1 MYRYSHFR
9 GAAVMGAMSAID
21 IALYDIAG
29 KFFNVP
35 VYRLLG
41 GKCRDKVRVYNHT
54 SGRTEEELMETR
66 VPKDY
71 VGRAKEQTEEYL
83 DGTVRPMLDANVES
97 ILGGAEIKV

>member
-1 MYRYSHFR
+1 MMDAVKAGGDRQELHEKIRVASM
-9 GAAVMGAMSAID
+9 AAGRTVKEE
-21 IALYDIAG
+21 G
-29 KFFNVP
+29 KPNDLLA
-35 VYRLLG
+35 RLAA
-41 GKCRDKVRVYNHT
+41 DPAF
-54 SGRTEEELMETR
+54 GRTEEELMEML